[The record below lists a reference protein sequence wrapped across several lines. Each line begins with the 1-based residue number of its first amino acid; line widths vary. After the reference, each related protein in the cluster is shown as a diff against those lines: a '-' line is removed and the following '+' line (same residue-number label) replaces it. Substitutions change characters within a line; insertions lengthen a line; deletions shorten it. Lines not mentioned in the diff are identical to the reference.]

1 MYVEAKCP
9 KHIGCFE
16 EYLSQILLCFSGD
29 TMELICKYDL
39 GRDHIYSVKWYK
51 VGTVQYSTVQYSI
64 LGAGQCGDMALPP
77 QRQAQE
83 DAGVPHP

>member
-1 MYVEAKCP
+1 MYVEANSP
-9 KHIGCFE
+9 KHIGFFE

-51 VGTVQYSTVQYSI
+51 VGTVQ
-64 LGAGQCGDMALPP
+64 
-77 QRQAQE
+77 
-83 DAGVPHP
+83 